1 MPRRGRI
8 IILTGEIGS
17 GKSTICL
24 KILERLRET
33 PLDVTG
39 IICPPIITGT
49 KKTGIELLDLHSSQ
63 KHQLAQ
69 LNSLGTDGIQTH
81 RWHFNEDTLH
91 WGNTILEKATPCDVL
106 IIDELG
112 PLEFDRGLGFTNG
125 LTALDAGEFDFAF
138 VVIRTTLVKKA
149 RSRWPSC
156 EVINVNVENRDT
168 LSVKLFEQI
177 KRES

>member
-1 MPRRGRI
+1 MPRLGRI

-33 PLDVTG
+33 ALDVTG
-39 IICPPIITGT
+39 IICPPIFTGS
-49 KKTGIELLDLHSSQ
+49 KKTGIELLDLHSRQ
-63 KHQLAQ
+63 RRQLAL

-81 RWHFNEDTLH
+81 RWSFNEDTLR
-91 WGNTILEKATPCDVL
+91 WGNTILGAATPCDVL

-125 LTALDAGEFDFAF
+125 LPQLDAGEFDFAI
-138 VVIRTTLVKKA
+138 VVIRTTLVEKA

-156 EVINVNVENRDT
+156 EVIIVNVENRDI
-168 LSVKLFEQI
+168 LSQKLFEQI
-177 KRES
+177 KK